1 MWLFHALWYIGLVLP
16 RGLPR
21 MLHNP
26 CKSGTSAVVLL
37 NMGIVYNNQYCS
49 HNVLPQI
56 NTYMVLDTKLGT
68 KEAKD
73 KSMMFVL

>member
-1 MWLFHALWYIGLVLP
+1 
-16 RGLPR
+16 
-21 MLHNP
+21 MLHNQ

-37 NMGIVYNNQYCS
+37 NMGIEYNNQYCS

-56 NTYMVLDTKLGT
+56 ITYMVLKMKWVT

-73 KSMMFVL
+73 KSVVL

>member
-1 MWLFHALWYIGLVLP
+1 MIISIIAVGLVLP

-26 CKSGTSAVVLL
+26 CKSGTSVAVLL

-56 NTYMVLDTKLGT
+56 ITYVVVEMKWDT

-73 KSMMFVL
+73 KSMMYLL